1 MDHFQDQTVCLPEG
15 NNDIT
20 TPISPL
26 FYHHWGLLLAR
37 WPHAVALAKSLGG
50 LEMTVQTIVYQII
63 HLVYVCMYVCMY
75 IYIYV
80 CVCVAYITY
89 IHIMYIYIHIYIQIY
104 IYICY
109 TLSMV
114 LAICKCGACC

>member
-26 FYHHWGLLLAR
+26 FYHHWGPLLAR

-63 HLVYVCMYVCMY
+63 HLVYVCMYIYICMCVCCVYY
-75 IYIYV
+75 IY
-80 CVCVAYITY
+80 TY
-89 IHIMYIYIHIYIQIY
+89 NVYIYIHIYIQIY
-104 IYICY
+104 IYMLYIIY
-109 TLSMV
+109 
-114 LAICKCGACC
+114 GASYM

>member
-63 HLVYVCMYVCMY
+63 HLVYVCMY

-89 IHIMYIYIHIYIQIY
+89 IHIMYIYIYIFTFKY